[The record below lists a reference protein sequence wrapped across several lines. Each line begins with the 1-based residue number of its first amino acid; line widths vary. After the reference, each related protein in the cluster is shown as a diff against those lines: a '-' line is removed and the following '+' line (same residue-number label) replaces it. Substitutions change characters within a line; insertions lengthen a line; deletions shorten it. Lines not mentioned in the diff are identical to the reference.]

1 MNKTILFIASGVCI
15 LGLVGCVPHYHDYNY
30 DGYERHAPPPPK
42 HKPAPAEKYH
52 IIKSH
57 KVAPKAH
64 IPPKPAPK
72 AHIPPKPAPK
82 AHILPKP
89 APKAHIPPKPAPK
102 AHIPPK
108 PAPKAHIP
116 PKPAPKAHILPKPA
130 PKAHILPKPAP
141 KLKPHDKKYDNK
153 PASRPPRDER
163 GHRR

>member
-72 AHIPPKPAPK
+72 AHTP
-82 AHILPKP
+82 
-89 APKAHIPPKPAPK
+89 
-102 AHIPPK
+102 
-108 PAPKAHIP
+108 
-116 PKPAPKAHILPKPA
+116 
-130 PKAHILPKPAP
+130 PKPAP